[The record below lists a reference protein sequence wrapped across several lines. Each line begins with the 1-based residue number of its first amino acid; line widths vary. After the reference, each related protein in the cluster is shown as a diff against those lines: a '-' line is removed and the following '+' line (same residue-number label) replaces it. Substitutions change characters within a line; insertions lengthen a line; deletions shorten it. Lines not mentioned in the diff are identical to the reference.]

1 MVGIQR
7 EKEKKKPLM
16 SLFAVDVNKWKSQEF
31 LKAHY

>member
-1 MVGIQR
+1 MVGIQS
-7 EKEKKKPLM
+7 EKQKKPLM